1 MTTPHP
7 ISHIQI
13 RPSKGWAHLNLFE
26 LWRYRELLIFMM
38 WRDIIIRYKQTV
50 VGVGWV
56 LVQPILSMVVFSLI
70 FGGLAGIPSD
80 GVPYPIFNFAA
91 MVPWTFFSGAFT
103 RSALSLVGNGPLITK
118 IYFPRLIIPTSTVFA
133 GLIDFFIALAI
144 LIIMLWSYILL
155 GQPAP
160 FLAQFTTPL
169 GIAPYPLVQIPFI
182 SVNWI
187 WLPYFTLIAIVT
199 TLGVG
204 YLFCAMMVPFRDI
217 RFIIPFVIQVWLYI
231 SPVVYPSS
239 MIENPT
245 LQLIYSLNPMTGV
258 VDGFRWALLGTIEM
272 PVLSIL
278 ISTGMALVL
287 FLIGTFYFRRQER
300 TFADII

>member
-1 MTTPHP
+1 
-7 ISHIQI
+7 
-13 RPSKGWAHLNLFE
+13 
-26 LWRYRELLIFMM
+26 
-38 WRDIIIRYKQTV
+38 
-50 VGVGWV
+50 
-56 LVQPILSMVVFSLI
+56 
-70 FGGLAGIPSD
+70 
-80 GVPYPIFNFAA
+80 
-91 MVPWTFFSGAFT
+91 FT